1 VALGIPGGSRRLR
14 QQTQTDEPAL
24 VEWQAP
30 QATLRR
36 IIPAVPLLLREFP
49 PPRSAELAGAGGRLT
64 VVLTVARTL
73 T

>member
-1 VALGIPGGSRRLR
+1 MPERSRRLR

-36 IIPAVPLLLREFP
+36 IIPAVPLLLREFRP
-49 PPRSAELAGAGGRLT
+49 LA
-64 VVLTVARTL
+64 ARNWRARAAA
-73 T
+73 